1 MLKTLKSQ
9 SAIEFMIILGFI
21 LIAFTVF
28 FIVINETMEDKID
41 ERMNLQLKEIARIVQ
56 EEIILASKSS
66 DGYKRE
72 FNIPTSLNGINY
84 QINVT
89 DGMIYIRTED
99 LDEALSLRATP
110 IIGDVRIGENI
121 IKKQGGQVILNS

>member
-1 MLKTLKSQ
+1 
-9 SAIEFMIILGFI
+9 MIILGFI